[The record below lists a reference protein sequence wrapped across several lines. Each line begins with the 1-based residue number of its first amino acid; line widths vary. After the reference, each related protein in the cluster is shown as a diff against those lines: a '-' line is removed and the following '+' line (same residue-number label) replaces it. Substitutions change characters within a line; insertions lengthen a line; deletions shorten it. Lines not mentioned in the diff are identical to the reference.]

1 MMIKRFSKGHTKIG
15 HINCIFDNG
24 EETDMTLHDN
34 DDNLNPYDE
43 TGKTSI
49 EKIIDQMNHLEDA
62 KIQVIKDNNILK
74 NKIKQLETRISHLKW
89 ENEELRE
96 RGLEMKYEDD
106 LKTIN
111 QDIKEIYLI
120 LIELESL
127 ETGENADY
135 TDVSTDIG
143 YCKMLLKDRLIS
155 LKRKAETEGAII

>member
-62 KIQVIKDNNILK
+62 KIKVIKDNNRLK
-74 NKIKQLETRISHLKW
+74 NKITQLETQISHLKW
-89 ENEELRE
+89 ENEKMMKKDESAIMK
-96 RGLEMKYEDD
+96 GLEIRKTNLFDRPTLFIPSEDFEET
-106 LKTIN
+106 LKI
-111 QDIKEIYLI
+111 IKEYIM
-120 LIELESL
+120 ERNRE
-127 ETGENADY
+127 
-135 TDVSTDIG
+135 
-143 YCKMLLKDRLIS
+143 
-155 LKRKAETEGAII
+155 

>member
-74 NKIKQLETRISHLKW
+74 NKIKQLETQISHLKW
-89 ENEELRE
+89 ETSWRVTSLSSSELTN
-96 RGLEMKYEDD
+96 LSCVMW
-106 LKTIN
+106 
-111 QDIKEIYLI
+111 
-120 LIELESL
+120 
-127 ETGENADY
+127 
-135 TDVSTDIG
+135 
-143 YCKMLLKDRLIS
+143 
-155 LKRKAETEGAII
+155 AIV

>member
-74 NKIKQLETRISHLKW
+74 NKIKQLETQISHLKW
-89 ENEELRE
+89 ENNELRE

-120 LIELESL
+120 LI
-127 ETGENADY
+127 DI
-135 TDVSTDIG
+135 STDIG

>member
-1 MMIKRFSKGHTKIG
+1 MEKRFVKL
-15 HINCIFDNG
+15 INELPYDLIK
-24 EETDMTLHDN
+24 
-34 DDNLNPYDE
+34 DNLEDDE
-43 TGKTSI
+43 PLKLD
-49 EKIIDQMNHLEDA
+49 EVVDKMNDLEEA
-62 KIQVIKDNNILK
+62 KIQVIKDNNRLH
-74 NKIKQLETRISHLKW
+74 NKITKLETQISHLKW

-135 TDVSTDIG
+135 SDIVTDIS
-143 YCKMLLKDRLIS
+143 YSKMLLKDRLTD
-155 LKRKAETEGAII
+155 LKRKAANKGE